1 MTDISRHS
9 LLKQA
14 FGVVQAIEKC
24 GASPQLTDAVG
35 QAMDLLHAIDA
46 YVLPV
51 REEPAV
57 PKVQAIQGEALSFM
71 LDPLEQAIEST
82 ARVLRDEHEHL
93 AQVSAPLNGDVPPS
107 PVYKRMSAH
116 LEALLSVQLKRV
128 DPASA

>member
-1 MTDISRHS
+1 MTDISRHP

-14 FGVVQAIEKC
+14 FAVVQAIENC
-24 GASPQLTDAVG
+24 GASPHLTDAVG

-51 REEPAV
+51 REEPAA

-82 ARVLRDEHEHL
+82 ARVMRDERDHMAEISMTMAGNVPTTFLYSRLGKHL
-93 AQVSAPLNGDVPPS
+93 DELLAAQLMRVSR
-107 PVYKRMSAH
+107 Y
-116 LEALLSVQLKRV
+116 E
-128 DPASA
+128 